1 MVIFC
6 EPPCTWTVCVWTVLY
21 TKTREQIFIRLY
33 LVTREYA
40 SVSVERGEKGTF
52 SEGFARFFNRTRGR
66 GAKRT
71 ATPRK
76 TFSKDNRGGQKRR
89 KGRKGGWRRKLANR
103 PASNVSSTQFTESI
117 VQRMK
122 NIARGYDGVCVTET
136 MSLMINF

>member
-76 TFSKDNRGGQKRR
+76 TFSKDNRRRVEEKKRKKRR
-89 KGRKGGWRRKLANR
+89 VAEETCKSPRLQCQLNVVYRVYCLADEKYSSRIRWRLRHRNHEF
-103 PASNVSSTQFTESI
+103 N
-117 VQRMK
+117 
-122 NIARGYDGVCVTET
+122 D
-136 MSLMINF
+136 